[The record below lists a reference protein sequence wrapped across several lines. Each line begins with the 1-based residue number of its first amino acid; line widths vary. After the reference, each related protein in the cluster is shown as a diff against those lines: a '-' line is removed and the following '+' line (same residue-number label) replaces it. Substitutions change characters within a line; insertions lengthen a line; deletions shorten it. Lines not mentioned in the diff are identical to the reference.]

1 MAYNS
6 PNSSGSIT
14 YTSRS
19 PKAVML
25 SLSGT
30 EQGQR
35 QSKRL
40 GRRLAAG
47 EFPEKKPLH
56 RELNGNSVRMKDV

>member
-1 MAYNS
+1 
-6 PNSSGSIT
+6 
-14 YTSRS
+14 
-19 PKAVML
+19 ML